1 MTQQPEFV
9 YDVAHGDLGASRH
22 LRKSLAVIRS
32 ATTDPELRKT
42 LDDVIAGRA
51 SMRDFGTSDGFA
63 KVLEQVAGP
72 KLAETFTM
80 SEEERDRLAEQGN
93 AILDQLRHE
102 PVEDSQQP
110 PTPPQDEPHPDDDFF
125 DERRHTGWL
134 E

>member
-9 YDVAHGDLGASRH
+9 YDVANGDLGASRH

-32 ATTDPELRKT
+32 ATTDPELRKS
-42 LDDVIAGRA
+42 LDDVIAGRT

-63 KVLEQVAGP
+63 KVLEQVTGP

-102 PVEDSQQP
+102 SPADDSQQP
-110 PTPPQDEPHPDDDFF
+110 PRDEPHPDDDFF
-125 DERRHTGWL
+125 DERRQTGWL